1 MFTHRPLP
9 DPTRQFR
16 LLSFQ
21 ASPPTVPVT
30 CQLKTY
36 PIAGSPP
43 YYAISYHYGD
53 SSAVETVL
61 VNGQETQVNR
71 NCWLALKQARSQ
83 PHVSG
88 LFWVDSLCINQ
99 SDLEETAVQVHRIG
113 AIFSGAHMVWASLG
127 PPSSDSDYV
136 LQKLKSFPSEDPT
149 FSDSTTFGERRD
161 DQQRRTINWL
171 ISLGDDFGRFAAA
184 LKSFGSRPFFSR
196 VWIYQEV
203 FLASDMRILFGNG
216 VVDMQAL
223 HDISKVCNSLNYTYR
238 PQHEYDYK
246 EASMK
251 LGALMAEHDFFVNMG
266 HDKDLFALTNLVDQ
280 LQPERKYIKT
290 RTFGSMWGLVELQ
303 RYFEH
308 VQCQDPRDKVFAIIH
323 FLGPSHTI
331 EPDYE
336 ISCFRLALRVLSEYE
351 AHIDGTSIDQLAGYL
366 CQNLCLDLDSVDYD
380 VSFARNQSPLLPG
393 QEDGRPVLL
402 RSIRDPVRG
411 NWPTPLACQV
421 LPNGA
426 GQMTAPF
433 IVRDD
438 LPSIP
443 ESTFL
448 RPIDSRTIVVDE
460 RPVAIATCSFET
472 GDWIVPQIIHIS
484 DTHLSPG
491 GGFCIGLVLRL
502 RAGTKYDI
510 VGELAFYPSC
520 RPCGLWETCECQFG
534 RQFHTDYF
542 TKFYIMFDCEQ
553 LLLFTI
559 RNRAPY
565 VERRKTWGR
574 ACHIDAELPAGPPMN
589 WKVSCAERYD
599 TSKIPI
605 QWPLY

>member
-1 MFTHRPLP
+1 MFTHLPLP

-21 ASPPTVPVT
+21 ASSPIAPVT
-30 CQLKTY
+30 CQLETY
-36 PIAGSPP
+36 PIAESLP
-43 YYAISYHYGD
+43 YYAISHHYGD
-53 SSAVETVL
+53 PSAVETVL

-71 NCWLALKQARSQ
+71 NCWLALKQAKAQ
-83 PHVSG
+83 PHPNG

-99 SDLEETAVQVHRIG
+99 SDLKEKAVQVHQIG

-184 LKSFGSRPFFSR
+184 LKIFGSRPFFSR

-203 FLASDMRILFGNG
+203 FLASDIRILFGNE

-223 HDISKVCNSLNYTYR
+223 HDISKVCNSLNYTYL

-251 LGALMAEHDFFVNMG
+251 LSALMAEHDFFVNMG
-266 HDKDLFALTNLVDQ
+266 PDKDLFALTNLVDQ
-280 LQPERKYIKT
+280 LHQPERKHIKT

-308 VQCQDPRDKVFAIIH
+308 VQCQDPWDKVFAI
-323 FLGPSHTI
+323 
-331 EPDYE
+331 
-336 ISCFRLALRVLSEYE
+336 
-351 AHIDGTSIDQLAGYL
+351 
-366 CQNLCLDLDSVDYD
+366 
-380 VSFARNQSPLLPG
+380 
-393 QEDGRPVLL
+393 
-402 RSIRDPVRG
+402 IRDPVRG
-411 NWPTPLACQV
+411 NLPTPLACQV

-433 IVRDD
+433 IIRDD

-491 GGFCIGLVLRL
+491 GGFCLGLVLRL
-502 RAGTKYDI
+502 RAGTTYDI
-510 VGELAFYPSC
+510 IGELAFYPSC
-520 RPCGLWETCECQFG
+520 SPCGSWETCECQFG
-534 RQFHTDYF
+534 RQFHTEYF
-542 TKFYIMFDCEQ
+542 TKFYIRFDCEE

-565 VERRKTWGR
+565 VERRKTWGQV
-574 ACHIDAELPAGPPMN
+574 CHIDAELPAGPPMN